1 MWRAIVVLLAALAT
15 LSVLGSSAAISQVG
29 RAKDL
34 DRQHSEILKD
44 FATRAHKLALQY
56 QQAGSYDKAKET
68 LDLILKVAPDDAP
81 AKTLLEKI
89 SRQELSENKKV
100 VKVMANQSWQNTG
113 LAVQEGKP
121 VAIEV
126 KGEWVFK
133 MTRTVG
139 PEGLAMPDEMKR
151 FPLGAL
157 IGVIAGDDGGGAA
170 AKKNAKQQERDLNRP
185 FLVGDEKVFTPNAT
199 GVLFLKIHDTEEND
213 NQGQLTVT
221 ISGQVREL

>member
-1 MWRAIVVLLAALAT
+1 MWRATVVLIVAAGT
-15 LSVLGSSAAISQVG
+15 LSVLGSSAAVSQVG

-44 FATRAHKLALQY
+44 FASRAHKLALQY

-68 LDLILKVAPDDAP
+68 LDLILKVAPEDAP

-89 SRQELSENKKV
+89 SKQELSENKKV
-100 VKVMANQSWQNTG
+100 LKVMANQTWQNTG

-139 PEGLAMPDEMKR
+139 PEGLEMPDEMKR

-157 IGVIAGDDGGGAA
+157 IGVIAGDEGGAA
-170 AKKNAKQQERDLNRP
+170 AGKKAKQQERDLNRP
-185 FLVGDEKVFTPNAT
+185 FLVGGEKVFTPNAT
-199 GVLFLKIHDTEEND
+199 GVLFLKIHDTEESD